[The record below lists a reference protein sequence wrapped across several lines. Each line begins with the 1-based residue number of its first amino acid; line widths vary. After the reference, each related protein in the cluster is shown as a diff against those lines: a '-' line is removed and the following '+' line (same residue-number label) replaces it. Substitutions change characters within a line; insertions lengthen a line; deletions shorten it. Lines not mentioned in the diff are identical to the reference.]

1 MQPAAA
7 NPILTIPDGTMS
19 SKGDELYDKRFRE
32 RYVVLETARASG
44 GELVRVE
51 TPPHPGRTDAQ
62 RAPIQASAS
71 GSRCSPGP
79 WS

>member
-7 NPILTIPDGTMS
+7 NPILTIPDGTVF

-44 GELVRVE
+44 GELVSWPLSSWLKCG
-51 TPPHPGRTDAQ
+51 TLWNGTNWTS
-62 RAPIQASAS
+62 QA
-71 GSRCSPGP
+71 GVGIE
-79 WS
+79 